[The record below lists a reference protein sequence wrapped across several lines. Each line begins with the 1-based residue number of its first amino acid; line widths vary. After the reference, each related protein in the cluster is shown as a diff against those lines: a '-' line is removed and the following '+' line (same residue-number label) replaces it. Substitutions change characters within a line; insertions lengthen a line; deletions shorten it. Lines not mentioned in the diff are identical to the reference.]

1 MCQRWASGA
10 VCYRGIV
17 RAASSL
23 MGGEAQRRSIA
34 ARADSALA
42 KYRQRT
48 ALSVRLS
55 SASANGICTVLGMC
69 PSHDAQQDIPPS
81 PQAEQRPHPIP
92 PVRRP
97 QQEIMCLLSRACS
110 GLARPAAETSEPD
123 EPGANDCETRLHD
136 EHRSTYTP
144 PVCVGPELSTVGA

>member
-55 SASANGICTVLGMC
+55 SASANGIARFSGCAHRTTHSKTSRHRRKLSSVHIRSRLFVDHSRKSCACLSPGLLRSST
-69 PSHDAQQDIPPS
+69 PS
-81 PQAEQRPHPIP
+81 
-92 PVRRP
+92 
-97 QQEIMCLLSRACS
+97 
-110 GLARPAAETSEPD
+110 G
-123 EPGANDCETRLHD
+123 GN
-136 EHRSTYTP
+136 
-144 PVCVGPELSTVGA
+144 VGA